1 MKKLLLM
8 VGAVLLLTS
17 CVSKQVAEETA
28 SQRDSLARVVAAK
41 DSLIRSVFADINAIS
56 DNLAEIKVRENII
69 TKAEQEGFSRP
80 IDQIHSDLAA
90 IEELMEENRKKI
102 EQLQGSASRLR
113 KANLRIKELE
123 RWIADM
129 NDRLADKDTEIS
141 ELRAEV
147 TAKNLEVQQLTEQIA
162 VEQQAHRV
170 EVDSLSS
177 SNTALDRELHT
188 IYYIVGQEKKLR
200 EAQIVEKEGL
210 VGRTLTVAKQNS
222 LDFFMQADSRELLE
236 VPIRQ
241 KKVQIVTPHPE
252 GSYELI
258 KGGDKT
264 VLKLVITDPTRFWEA
279 SKVLIVSYR

>member
-8 VGAVLLLTS
+8 VGATLLLTS

-200 EAQIVEKEGL
+200 EAQIIEKEGL

-279 SKVLIVSYR
+279 SKVLIISYR

>member
-1 MKKLLLM
+1 M
-8 VGAVLLLTS
+8 VGAALLLTS

>member
-1 MKKLLLM
+1 M